1 MAGTSKI
8 NVTVPRDLAD
18 AARRESGGNLSAYV
32 TRALRDQLVRD
43 GLRMLTE
50 DGYTG
55 LPDDIVAAMEEDRQ
69 GWDRRVA

>member
-1 MAGTSKI
+1 MAATSKI
-8 NVTVPRDLAD
+8 NVSVPRGVAD

-43 GLRMLTE
+43 ALRMLAE
-50 DGYTG
+50 DGYEG

-69 GWDRRVA
+69 DRRAA